1 MTWRHIPSRQ
11 NPADISSCGC
21 TPIELVGSK
30 LWSEGPQFLL
40 TDSSTWPDD
49 APPVKELP
57 ERRRSALV
65 LSQEMDISHSCKF
78 GNSFGRMQRV
88 FEYIYRFLQRVS
100 KDRVRHKGELTVEEI
115 KGGTHLLIK
124 GIQRVHFGQDHKA
137 LTLKMK
143 LSPRSKLLSLNPF
156 IDAGGL
162 MRVGGR
168 LHNSQ
173 LDFDAKHPMI
183 LHKSHHITS
192 AIIDHFHRKFLHAG
206 TQGLL
211 AALRQRFWPIGGRK
225 TVSAVINKCI
235 QCFRLKPKLV
245 EHIMAP
251 LPEDRVQPN
260 RPFVI
265 SGVDFCG
272 PFYSKSEVRNRPP
285 TKSYTAIFVCF
296 VSKHYTLGG
305 CRRPFNA
312 IVHSSP
318 KAIWSDNATN
328 FVGAKNELVE
338 LRQLFL
344 SDPQNI
350 ELWNSLTSMETR
362 WNFIPP
368 RSPHF
373 GSLWEAGIFI
383 HVWTA

>member
-1 MTWRHIPSRQ
+1 MTWRHVPSRQ
-11 NPADISSCGC
+11 NPADILSRGC
-21 TPIELVGSK
+21 TPIELMESK
-30 LWSEGPQFLL
+30 LWSEGPQFVL

-49 APPVKELP
+49 SPPVKELP

-78 GNSFGRMQRV
+78 GNSFWRMQRV
-88 FEYIYRFLQRVS
+88 FGYIYRFLQRVS

-115 KGGTHLLIK
+115 K
-124 GIQRVHFGQDHKA
+124 
-137 LTLKMK
+137 
-143 LSPRSKLLSLNPF
+143 
-156 IDAGGL
+156 DAGGL

-168 LHNSQ
+168 LQNSQ

-183 LHKSHHITS
+183 LPKSHHITS

-206 TQGLL
+206 AQSLL

-272 PFYSKSEVRNRPP
+272 PFLIRSQSKATHLEVVEDLSTQSFIAALKRFISLRGKPQ
-285 TKSYTAIFVCF
+285 T
-296 VSKHYTLGG
+296 
-305 CRRPFNA
+305 
-312 IVHSSP
+312 
-318 KAIWSDNATN
+318 IWSDNATN
-328 FVGAKNELVE
+328 FVGAKNELIE

-344 SDPQNI
+344 SDPQNL
-350 ELWNSLTSMETR
+350 ELWNSLTSMEIR

-373 GSLWEAGIFI
+373 GGLWEAAVKFPQF
-383 HVWTA
+383 